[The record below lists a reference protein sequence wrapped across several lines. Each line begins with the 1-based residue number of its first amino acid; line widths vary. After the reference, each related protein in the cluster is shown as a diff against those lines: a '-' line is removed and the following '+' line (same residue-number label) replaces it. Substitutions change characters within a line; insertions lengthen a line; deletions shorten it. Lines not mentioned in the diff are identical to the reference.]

1 MRKFLALLL
10 FAAACQKNPKP
21 SSVHFEGTALTIP
34 YHIIVGQE
42 LTLQEK
48 TATAS
53 TLNAVFQKV
62 DSTLNNWNPDSEISR
77 LNAAPAHTPIALSE
91 PLYETLLLCQKIH
104 SLSGGR
110 FDPTVEPLQKL
121 WDNSLQNKKAPD
133 AAQIL
138 SACGALGWKHIALQN
153 GELVK
158 DHPGTRIDLCG
169 IAKGVCIDWIASALK
184 QMGIRNFCIDWGG
197 EVRAEGRHPQLGPWK
212 IPVDPSLRSQG
223 GPLAPITLKNS
234 SVSLSA
240 DQSRQGWQLSEE
252 GQIHRYFPIIDP
264 FSAQPLEKTEYSIA
278 AAIVTAPS
286 SALADALATA
296 AMLFPG
302 RKEAEKWAEEVVE
315 LYPDVSFCIL
325 SYRKDHD

>member
-1 MRKFLALLL
+1 MRKFALLL
-10 FAAACQKNPKP
+10 LLAAACHKNPKP
-21 SSVHFEGTALTIP
+21 ASVHFEGTALTLP

-42 LTLQEK
+42 LSLQEK
-48 TATAS
+48 TAAAS

-62 DSTLNNWNPDSEISR
+62 DATLNNWNPDSEISR
-77 LNAAPAHTPIALSE
+77 INAAPAHTPLPLSE
-91 PLYETLLLCQKIH
+91 PLNETLLLCQKIH

-121 WDNSLQNKKAPD
+121 WERALQNKKAPD
-133 AAQIL
+133 AAQIVA
-138 SACGALGWKHIALQN
+138 ACEALGWKHLTLQN
-153 GELVK
+153 GELIK
-158 DHPGTRIDLCG
+158 DHPETRIDLCG
-169 IAKGVCIDWIASALK
+169 IAKGVCIDWIAAVLK
-184 QMGIRNFCIDWGG
+184 KIGIRNFCIDWGG
-197 EVRAEGRHPQLGPWK
+197 EVRAEGRHPEFGEWK
-212 IPVDPSLRSQG
+212 IPVDPSLRSQD
-223 GPLAPITLKNS
+223 GPLPPISLKNS
-234 SVSLSA
+234 SVSITM
-240 DQSRQGWQLSEE
+240 DQSRQGWVLAEE

-315 LYPDVSFCIL
+315 LYPDVTFCIL